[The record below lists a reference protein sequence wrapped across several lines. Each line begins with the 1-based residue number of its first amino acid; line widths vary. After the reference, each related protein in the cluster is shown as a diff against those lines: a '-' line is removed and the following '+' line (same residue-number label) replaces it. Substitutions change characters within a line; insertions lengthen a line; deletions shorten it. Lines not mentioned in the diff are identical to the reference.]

1 MSNTRWWILLLTIL
15 KPRPQKIVHHAQLKL
30 KKTIFTSNWRHRRW
44 SVRRQLFFSGWRRSN
59 PEGNFKEE
67 VPVGTTIFL
76 RSAAPSWRHPATA
89 GVKIALGLERL
100 SAKREYTSQIFNI
113 NIPGKSA
120 TCGNQCIWHLKL
132 KSFTCYTTR
141 WECKHALMV
150 TLNPWP
156 YG

>member
-15 KPRPQKIVHHAQLKL
+15 KPRLQKIVHHAQLKL

-76 RSAAPSWRHPATA
+76 RSAAPSWRHPRQL
-89 GVKIALGLERL
+89 VLRSLLIWNDFQQ
-100 SAKREYTSQIFNI
+100 RE
-113 NIPGKSA
+113 NIPHKYSILTYRVNLPRVVINVFDTSCLNHLHVTQPDRSA
-120 TCGNQCIWHLKL
+120 
-132 KSFTCYTTR
+132 S
-141 WECKHALMV
+141 
-150 TLNPWP
+150 TL
-156 YG
+156 